1 MLQEAI
7 GQKRQ
12 VPPALRKMVEDSTVP
27 FVRFRHSD
35 DLKGSAANALYAMI
49 GEKLGNY
56 RLTSKIGEGGMGV
69 VYRARDEE
77 LNRDVAVKVLA
88 APMLDRLGRDH
99 LLKEAQVASALSH
112 PNICTIYQLGRVD
125 DGFYFV
131 MELVEGQPLSEMAHT
146 TKLST
151 EAVTRYGVQITDA
164 LAHAHDRQIVHRDLK
179 GANVIITHDG
189 RVKVLDF
196 GLARRLDKA
205 TVDAVTR
212 SQASIERERAIVGTL
227 PYMAPE
233 VLTGETGS
241 YQTDIWA
248 LGVLL
253 YEAATGQLPF
263 GGSTPFALSAAILH
277 ELPRPLPPSVPP
289 GLAAVIMRCLT
300 KDLKDRFQRAS
311 EIRSALET
319 IQSAAIVSEPR
330 HEEPTGPR
338 TLVLRGIQ
346 HLDVKNGDVLLFL
359 GTTKG
364 AFLARSTSD
373 RRHWEV
379 AGPYFHGQAVY
390 SLAYDGRNGRHRLWA
405 STGSMLWGTYLRS
418 SDDFGKTWTNP
429 LEANIKFP
437 AESGVALKNIWKI
450 ALGPPEGPD
459 MLYCG
464 VEPAALFESHDA
476 GESWSLVRGLFD
488 HPHRPRWISGQGGL
502 CLHTILP
509 HPTQPGRLLV
519 GISAGGVY
527 RTDDGGRTWQAR
539 NRGIR
544 VTFMPERYPEF
555 GQCVHKIVRHPDLP
569 DRLFLQNHW
578 GLYRSDDSAD
588 TWNDIAQGVPSDF
601 GFAMAT
607 HPRDPDCVYIVPMES
622 DEFRCTPE
630 GRLRVYR
637 TRNAGASWEP
647 LTRGLPQQS
656 AYETVLR
663 DGMVTDSLDPV
674 GIYFGTRSGKLY
686 ASRNAGQT
694 WKEVLSGLPQIV
706 CVASAIVAE
715 LAGPSTPRPTEK
727 RRRTS
732 DKKTKGSV
740 TKRKGNH
747 PTRRERG
754 QR

>member
-1 MLQEAI
+1 
-7 GQKRQ
+7 
-12 VPPALRKMVEDSTVP
+12 
-27 FVRFRHSD
+27 
-35 DLKGSAANALYAMI
+35 MI

-56 RLTSKIGEGGMGV
+56 LLTTKIGEGGMGV
-69 VYRARDEE
+69 VYRARDED

-88 APMLDRLGRDH
+88 APMLDQLGRDH
-99 LLKEAQVASALSH
+99 LLREAQLASALSH

-131 MELVEGQPLSEMAHT
+131 MELVEGQPLSDLART
-146 TKLST
+146 TKLTT
-151 EAVTRYGVQITDA
+151 EAVTRYGVQIADA
-164 LAHAHDRQIVHRDLK
+164 LAHAHDHQIVHRDLK

-196 GLARRLDKA
+196 GLARRLDQT

-212 SQASIERERAIVGTL
+212 SQASIDRERSIVGTL

-233 VLTGETGS
+233 VLSGDTSS

-263 GGSTPFALSAAILH
+263 GGSTHFALVGAILH
-277 ELPRPLPPSVPP
+277 EIPRPLPPSVPP

-330 HEEPTGPR
+330 RDEPTGPR
-338 TLVLRGIQ
+338 TIVLRGIQ
-346 HLDVKNGDVLLFL
+346 HIDVKNGDVLLLL

-364 AFLARSTSD
+364 AFLARSRSD
-373 RRHWEV
+373 REHWEI
-379 AGPYFHGQAVY
+379 AGPYFHGHAVY

-405 STGSMLWGTYLRS
+405 STGSLLWGTYLRS

-450 ALGPPEGPD
+450 ELGPPERPD

-464 VEPAALFESHDA
+464 VEPAALFQSQDA
-476 GESWSLVRGLFD
+476 GESWAMVRGLFD
-488 HPHRPRWISGQGGL
+488 HPHRPRWMPGQGGL

-509 HPTQPGRLLV
+509 HPTQLGRLLV

-555 GQCVHKIVRHPDLP
+555 GQCVHRVVRHPDRP

-588 TWNDIAQGVPSDF
+588 TWNDIAHGVPSDF
-601 GFAMAT
+601 GFAMAV
-607 HPRDPDCVYIVPMES
+607 HPHDPDCVYIVPMES
-622 DEFRCTPE
+622 DEFRCAPE

-637 TRNAGASWEP
+637 TRNAGASWEA
-647 LTRGLPQQS
+647 LTRGLPQQN

-674 GIYFGTRSGKLY
+674 GIYLGTRSGKLY
-686 ASRNAGQT
+686 ASRNAGRT
-694 WKEVLSGLPQIV
+694 WKEVVNGLPQIV
-706 CVASAIVAE
+706 CVATAVVAE
-715 LAGPSTPRPTEK
+715 LAGPSTSRLTE
-727 RRRTS
+727 RQRRTS
-732 DKKTKGSV
+732 NKKTKSSV
-740 TKRKGNH
+740 TKPKGNR
-747 PTRRERG
+747 PTPRKRGRR
-754 QR
+754 